1 MHLSVLRPCA
11 VFSLLLAGLAPV
23 LDAQTPAPQLDKAQL
38 KVQLAAR
45 ERRANLLRDEL
56 RATDARIESTID
68 QLVDSLKLVRDS
80 KDSRTRVA
88 RMKQDSMQRLNNNI
102 ALYQR
107 RRADMQ
113 EQLRRPTLNLTLE
126 QKQKAIGKIDA
137 RIERRVQQIL
147 SLSQAMPAHEEH
159 PQFDAVSDGWWGTT
173 FVQNQDFK
181 QNRRLTSHTNTQRRQ
196 VMNGMQ
202 ESIARLERE
211 NRTLN
216 ASLAQAT
223 TEGQR
228 RMLADEV
235 ARNEALL
242 KTRRTQLTQAAL
254 PSDSSGRPV
263 SLREARDLDTA
274 IRTTADSLRPQV
286 DTLFQQYNALL
297 QEVSRVNTARAALD
311 AAQ

>member
-1 MHLSVLRPCA
+1 MNLSVLRPCA
-11 VFSLLLAGLAPV
+11 VFSLLLVGLAPI

-56 RATDARIESTID
+56 KATDARVEATID
-68 QLVDSLKLVRDS
+68 NLIDALKLVRDS

-88 RMKQDSMQRLNNNI
+88 RMKQDTMQRLNSNI

-147 SLSQAMPAHEEH
+147 SLSQAMPGHEEH

-181 QNRRLTSHTNTQRRQ
+181 QNRRLTTHTNTQRRQ
-196 VMNGMQ
+196 VTSGLQ
-202 ESIARLERE
+202 ESVARLERE

-216 ASLAQAT
+216 ASLAQAA

-228 RMLADEV
+228 KMLADEV
-235 ARNEALL
+235 ARNEGLL
-242 KTRRTQLTQAAL
+242 QTRRTQLTQAAL
-254 PSDSSGRPV
+254 PSDSPGRPV
-263 SLREARDLDTA
+263 SLREAQDLDTA
-274 IRTTADSLRPQV
+274 IRTTANSLRPQV
-286 DTLFQQYNALL
+286 DTLFQQYNAIL

>member
-1 MHLSVLRPCA
+1 MHLSALRSCA
-11 VFSLLLAGLAPV
+11 VFSLLLVGFAPA
-23 LDAQTPAPQLDKAQL
+23 LDAQAPAAQLDKAQL
-38 KVQLAAR
+38 KVQLGAR
-45 ERRANLLRDEL
+45 EKRANLLRDEL

-68 QLVDSLKLVRDS
+68 HLVDSLKLVRDS

-88 RMKQDSMQRLNNNI
+88 RMKQETMRRLNDNI

-196 VMNGMQ
+196 VMSGLQ
-202 ESIARLERE
+202 DSIARLERE

-216 ASLAQAT
+216 ASLAQAA

-235 ARNEALL
+235 ARNEGLL

-254 PSDSSGRPV
+254 PSDSAGRPV
-263 SLREARDLDTA
+263 SLREAQDLNTA

-286 DTLFQQYNALL
+286 NNLFEQYAALL
-297 QEVSRVNTARAALD
+297 QELSRVNTARAALD
-311 AAQ
+311 AVQ